1 MTEALTAPEPGA
13 SRIIHLDIDPLAI
26 GRNYKADVALVG
38 DTRLTLR
45 DLIADLKMLVAK
57 PNQNSQRIRGIAKAI
72 KDNESTV
79 MPMMNSDARPIKPQR
94 IMKEVTEV
102 LTNKDIVVSDTGPR
116 RRKTCNSGCCYR
128 QKRISF
134 HRTESL
140 KAKLCP
146 KAHLMRCRDLFGLFL
161 LVWSN

>member
-1 MTEALTAPEPGA
+1 MGTYGLELANEVVRSSDVVFFIGTRAEPHMTEALTAPEPGA

-38 DTRLTLR
+38 DARLTLR

-102 LTNKDIVVSDTGPR
+102 LTNKDIVVSDTG
-116 RRKTCNSGCCYR
+116 
-128 QKRISF
+128 
-134 HRTESL
+134 HM
-140 KAKLCP
+140 LC
-146 KAHLMRCRDLFGLFL
+146 
-161 LVWSN
+161 